1 MAMRVV
7 ISEQTSLQHSVGA
20 GFDSRHQV
28 RWRVSGL
35 LDLREIVFRVLVQ
48 RHASNRDE
56 REFLLRPDLGHV
68 EWIVLEGLRL
78 LESHYLDRQVPR
90 RIFAFSNGVVQVAD
104 RIVRIGACELV
115 GFVDWQVLDALCGLE
130 MKLDVVRFAAR
141 VDQLVGVRAVT
152 VAERN

>member
-1 MAMRVV
+1 MCVV

-28 RWRVSGL
+28 GRRVSGL

-68 EWIVLEGLRL
+68 EWIVLERLRL

-90 RIFAFSNGVVQVAD
+90 RIFALGNGVVQVAD

-115 GFVDWQVLDALCGLE
+115 CLVD
-130 MKLDVVRFAAR
+130 
-141 VDQLVGVRAVT
+141 
-152 VAERN
+152 